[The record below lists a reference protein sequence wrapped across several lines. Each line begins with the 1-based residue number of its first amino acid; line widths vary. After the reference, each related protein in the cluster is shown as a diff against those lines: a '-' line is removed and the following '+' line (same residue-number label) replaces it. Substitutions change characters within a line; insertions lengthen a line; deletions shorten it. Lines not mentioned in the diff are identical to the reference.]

1 MPRICGASTGQRSAM
16 RDRASHDRASRANH
30 WPPGDPEIQVIR
42 VKPVQVRPT
51 GFPVLVRPVQV
62 RPVPVRPGRPVPL
75 CQSHEGG
82 EAEGPGPR
90 RVGWPKP
97 RKWGPEGWRAQNYA
111 LVFPLPLHVRSF
123 FLSREGLL
131 VELWP
136 PVAACMD
143 HPTCSFGLLWW
154 DPKRA
159 LLVVPSLE
167 PGPQFH
173 EKTPKCLPCFCCVLR
188 DYLGCA
194 HVDDHRA
201 CRVASAHTL
210 STTTKED

>member
-1 MPRICGASTGQRSAM
+1 M

-30 WPPGDPEIQVIR
+30 WPPGDPVIRVIR

-51 GFPVLVRPVQV
+51 GFPVQV

-75 CQSHEGG
+75 M
-82 EAEGPGPR
+82 PDPR
-90 RVGWPKP
+90 RRRGRRAGAQKGGLAQIQKVGARRMVSPKL
-97 RKWGPEGWRAQNYA
+97 RAC
-111 LVFPLPLHVRSF
+111 FPSPALHVRSF

-136 PVAACMD
+136 RVAACMD

-159 LLVVPSLE
+159 LLVVPGLE